1 MKMKQAWGWLL
12 AGVVAAGLNASY
24 HDGRLE
30 WAHQAVEQAEHNTRA
45 VLALAS
51 GHADEFL
58 TETRLLTAGDETAPL
73 QPASVAQGKLCRWA
87 NALARVQTRFA
98 QRTTARTDREF
109 ARIEEMSARE
119 EAALARVEANR
130 ARIDA
135 EAARFRV
142 PAVAFSSVSFKTPV
156 VCPRVH
162 VNIPRPP
169 MIKMPEIPEIH
180 IETSGT
186 GPI

>member
-24 HDGRLE
+24 HDGGLE
-30 WAHQAVEQAEHNTRA
+30 WAHQAVEHVQHNAAA

-51 GHADEFL
+51 GHADQFL
-58 TETRLLTAGDETAPL
+58 TEARLVTDGEDAAP
-73 QPASVAQGKLCRWA
+73 SRWA
-87 NALARVQTRFA
+87 TALARVQTRV
-98 QRTTARTDREF
+98 ARTETGC
-109 ARIEEMSARE
+109 ARVDVMSARE
-119 EAALARVEANR
+119 EAALARLEANR
-130 ARIDA
+130 ARWEA

-169 MIKMPEIPEIH
+169 MIRIPEIPEIH
-180 IETSGT
+180 VETPSA